1 MTDAVPSPS
10 SGTTT
15 GQRPHHPLAVRVG
28 TIVTAA
34 FVVLD
39 QATKELVEQL
49 LVRGE
54 FVPWLGSNIGWQLIY
69 NPGGAFGLPAP
80 AWLFLLVTVVV
91 LVLVVRALPQATS
104 LTSAVAFGMLLA
116 GALGNALDRVLR
128 SGDPDASVGGGY
140 VVDFVAWGS
149 FPRFNVAD
157 SAITVGFVLLVIALW
172 IEERQGAEA
181 DAGMSGR
188 ADGGTTTSGPSASGT
203 SAGGTSASNASTTG
217 DRGVDD
223 RAAADDNGDDRSTR

>member
-1 MTDAVPSPS
+1 MAEGASSSPS
-10 SGTTT
+10 RATT
-15 GQRPHHPLAVRVG
+15 GQRPRHPLAVRVG
-28 TIVTAA
+28 VIVTAA

-39 QATKELVEQL
+39 QATKELVERL
-49 LVRGE
+49 LVLGE
-54 FVPWLGSNIGWQLIY
+54 FVPWLGSGIGWQLIY

-80 AWLFLLVTVVV
+80 AWLFLVVTVVV

-116 GALGNALDRVLR
+116 GALGNAIDRVLR
-128 SGDPDASVGGGY
+128 AGGPDASFGGGY

-172 IEERQGAEA
+172 IEERQGAETDTGTHEGTDGGA
-181 DAGMSGR
+181 TTSDPSAVGDR
-188 ADGGTTTSGPSASGT
+188 DADG
-203 SAGGTSASNASTTG
+203 
-217 DRGVDD
+217 R
-223 RAAADDNGDDRSTR
+223 AADDGDERSPR

>member
-1 MTDAVPSPS
+1 MTDAGPSSPS
-10 SGTTT
+10 GPTA
-15 GQRPHHPLAVRVG
+15 GRRPHHPLAVRVG
-28 TIVTAA
+28 VIVTAA
-34 FVVLD
+34 LVVLD

-54 FVPWLGSNIGWQLIY
+54 FVPWLGPGIGWQLIY

-128 SGDPDASVGGGY
+128 AGAPDASFGGGY
-140 VVDFVAWGS
+140 VVDFVAWGW

-172 IEERQGAEA
+172 IEEREAAES
-181 DAGMSGR
+181 DAGKDARTPERRDATTTTSDTTVRGDR
-188 ADGGTTTSGPSASGT
+188 GADDGGT
-203 SAGGTSASNASTTG
+203 
-217 DRGVDD
+217 D
-223 RAAADDNGDDRSTR
+223 DDRSPT